1 MKKLLALTMA
11 GAMALSLAAC
21 GGSTTEETSEA
32 TSDAASTETT
42 ETAEG
47 EEAAAGDVTLNWA
60 VWDLESTAYWE
71 AMANATWKATP
82 ASPSRCPTWAPP
94 TT

>member
-32 TSDAASTETT
+32 ASDAASTETT

-47 EEAAAGDVTLNWA
+47 EEAAAATL
-60 VWDLESTAYWE
+60 
-71 AMANATWKATP
+71 
-82 ASPSRCPTWAPP
+82 R
-94 TT
+94 